1 MHNATENRI
10 TVARLKLYYPVDEI
24 TTNLYTT
31 GKEWMTTD
39 KKEYVGLFHL
49 YTTGE
54 AYTQPT
60 WNPKSSLQLIPYQ
73 EITPENQKNIVYQ
86 ELTNDAYAGTYVS
99 LKSIPVQIRKQD
111 ILNGFIS
118 RYFLKKHNESD
129 IIETNQLQY
138 RQWQSNVIDSKLY
151 SATSLTWFIS
161 GNINDERLNG
171 YLIEGVATKNKKE
184 IQRAALSLPQLSSYL
199 TNLTEYYTDNVFNI
213 PTDINGLDS

>member
-1 MHNATENRI
+1 M
-10 TVARLKLYYPVDEI
+10 
-24 TTNLYTT
+24 
-31 GKEWMTTD
+31 
-39 KKEYVGLFHL
+39 
-49 YTTGE
+49 
-54 AYTQPT
+54 
-60 WNPKSSLQLIPYQ
+60 
-73 EITPENQKNIVYQ
+73 
-86 ELTNDAYAGTYVS
+86 
-99 LKSIPVQIRKQD
+99 
-111 ILNGFIS
+111 NGFIS
-118 RYFLKKHNESD
+118 RYFLKKHNESA